1 LPVADAYAETLSQ
14 LEAALQVR
22 HIARR
27 PLITVTAEATPAE
40 AAQLAAEH
48 AINNLP
54 VVGADGDVVGV
65 LENVGGEIADGP
77 RPRADVGTVRDS
89 MRPLNDGVLVESQR
103 SIEGLLEDLLEA
115 PYYQLVVSEGRID
128 GIVTAS
134 DLNKAP
140 VRVLA
145 YATVARL
152 ETAMTAAIRHA
163 TKGDDEAAVRTLG
176 GSGAGQV
183 RADHERLKEGNLNAA
198 LLAATTFKQKG
209 IILARLG
216 VFGGGDTVEQ
226 EFDDLYQRLRNPLM
240 HMTPFV
246 AESIAGLR
254 EFATDLATARRRTD
268 EALRTA
274 AA

>member
-1 LPVADAYAETLSQ
+1 VPDAYAETLAQ

-27 PLITVTAEATPAE
+27 PLITVSAEATPQE
-40 AAQLAAEH
+40 ATRIAQEH
-48 AINNLP
+48 SLDHLP
-54 VVGADGDVVGV
+54 VVGQGEQVVGV
-65 LENVGGEIADGP
+65 LENVGGEIAAGA
-77 RPRADVGTVRDS
+77 RPRQDVKTVRDS
-89 MRPLNDGVLVESQR
+89 MRPLDDSVLVESQR

-115 PYYQLVVSEGRID
+115 PYYQLVVSDGRID

-152 ETAMTAAIRHA
+152 ETAMTAAIRQV
-163 TKGDDEAAVRTLG
+163 TNGDDEAAIRTLG
-176 GSGAGQV
+176 SSGAGQV
-183 RADHERLKEGNLNAA
+183 RSDHERLREGNLNAA

-209 IILARLG
+209 VILARLG
-216 VFGGGDTVEQ
+216 VFDGGDAVEQ
-226 EFDDLYQRLRNPLM
+226 QFDDLYQHLRNPLM

-246 AESIAGLR
+246 AESIVGLR
-254 EFATDLATARRRTD
+254 EFAADLATARRRTR
-268 EALRTA
+268 EALSRGA
-274 AA
+274 

>member
-1 LPVADAYAETLSQ
+1 VPDAYAETLAQ

-27 PLITVTAEATPAE
+27 PLLTVSAEATPEE
-40 AAQLAAEH
+40 AARLAGEH
-48 AINNLP
+48 SITNLP
-54 VVGADGDVVGV
+54 VVGDDSEVVGV
-65 LENVGGEIADGP
+65 LENAGGEIA
-77 RPRADVGTVRDS
+77 ADAKTVRDS
-89 MRPLNDGVLVESQR
+89 MRPLDDSVLVESQR

-145 YATVARL
+145 YTTVARL
-152 ETAMTAAIRHA
+152 ETAMTAAIRHV
-163 TKGDDEAAVRTLG
+163 TEDDDEAAIRTLG
-176 GSGAGQV
+176 NSGAGQV
-183 RADHERLKEGNLNAA
+183 RSDHERLREGNLNAA

-209 IILARLG
+209 VILARLG
-216 VFGGGDTVEQ
+216 VFDGGDAVEQ
-226 EFDDLYQRLRNPLM
+226 EFDDLYQHLRNPLM

-246 AESIAGLR
+246 AESIEGLR
-254 EFATDLATARRRTD
+254 EFAADLATARRRTD
-268 EALRTA
+268 EALRRSA
-274 AA
+274 